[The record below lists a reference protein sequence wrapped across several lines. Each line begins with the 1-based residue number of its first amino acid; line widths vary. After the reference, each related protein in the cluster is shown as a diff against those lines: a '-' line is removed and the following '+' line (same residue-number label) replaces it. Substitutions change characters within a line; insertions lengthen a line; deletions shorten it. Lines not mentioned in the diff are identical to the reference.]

1 MPVNT
6 ILPPY
11 YFDTTKIIHFWI
23 NPNKIIFIIK
33 ININDGHKE
42 LSRDEK
48 HIIRQ

>member
-1 MPVNT
+1 VS
-6 ILPPY
+6 LP

-33 ININDGHKE
+33 ININAGYKE